1 MGEQTLPPIVFS
13 RLVHVVACVSTSSFL
28 LPNNIP
34 LCGHMPLLFVSS
46 AGGHELFPLL
56 IVVNNADRNKC
67 TSVWVVI
74 CFPFSSEL
82 IFGPFSYYA

>member
-13 RLVHVVACVSTSSFL
+13 RLAYDVAYTSTSFLL

-34 LCGHMPLLFVSS
+34 LCGHMPRLFVSS

-56 IVVNNADRNKC
+56 TVVNNADRNKC